1 MVWNHTSLQGSRR
14 PSGTLID
21 EYSVSEVV
29 SSSVPQI
36 WPLESKFTY
45 QKETLITYLNY
56 SQAIA
61 IAIFVHL

>member
-1 MVWNHTSLQGSRR
+1 MVWNHTSLQGSRQ

-21 EYSVSEVV
+21 EHSLSEVV

-45 QKETLITYLNY
+45 QIEILITYLNY
-56 SQAIA
+56 SQAIT